1 VHTGIVTKTDDTR
14 ARLIE
19 DAERLFAERGVNA
32 VSLREIASA
41 AGQRNT
47 SAVAYHFGT
56 KENLVTAIYRHRLGP
71 TNELQLRRLAE
82 LDDQG
87 RGKDLHALIEV
98 FVRPMIERL
107 ERPSWFL
114 RFVANALYV
123 ERVAPYDLGAEEWTR
138 ALHQLITRI
147 SACIDELPAP
157 VRAHRLEFFIGL
169 FVHTLAHHER
179 QIQLGRGARTAA
191 DRELLA
197 ADLVDAAVAVLTAPV
212 SSETLDKL

>member
-1 VHTGIVTKTDDTR
+1 MPGADTR
-14 ARLIE
+14 TRLI
-19 DAERLFAERGVNA
+19 DVAERLFAERGVNA
-32 VSLREIASA
+32 VSLREIAAA

-71 TNELQLRRLAE
+71 TNDVQLRRLAE

-87 RGKDLHALIEV
+87 RGEDLRALIEV
-98 FVRPMIERL
+98 FVRPMIERVGTP

-123 ERVAPYDLGAEEWTR
+123 EKLAPYDLAAEEWTR
-138 ALHQLITRI
+138 ALFQLHARI
-147 SACIDELPAP
+147 SACVDDLPAP

-169 FVHTLAHHER
+169 LLHTLANHER
-179 QIQLGRGARTAA
+179 HVQDGHGAA

-197 ADLVDAAVAVLTAPV
+197 ADLVDAVVAVLTAPV
-212 SSETLDKL
+212 SPAARDHL

>member
-1 VHTGIVTKTDDTR
+1 MVTEAGNTR
-14 ARLIE
+14 TRLIE

-32 VSLREIASA
+32 VSLREIASV

-56 KENLVTAIYRHRLGP
+56 KESLVAAIYQHRLGP
-71 TNELQLRRLAE
+71 TNDLQMRRLAE

-87 RGKDLHALIEV
+87 LGQALPALVEV

-123 ERVAPYDLGAEEWTR
+123 ERVAPYDLAAEAWTR
-138 ALHQLITRI
+138 ALHQLLTRI
-147 SACIDELPAP
+147 NACINELPTP
-157 VRAHRLEFFIGL
+157 VQAHRLEFFIGL

-179 QIQLGRGARTAA
+179 QIQLGRGVRTKA

-197 ADLVDAAVAVLTAPV
+197 ADLVDAAVALLTAPV
-212 SSETLDKL
+212 SSATHDKL